1 MKNKIIAIM
10 SIVLVISIGLN
21 FYFFLNLSENKKLI
35 ANADEQ
41 ISDLQEQLSD
51 LEKLQQDLTDLQTQ
65 LTDSKEEIKELENQL
80 DKTISDN
87 NTTFQGNGNG
97 VDVLIP
103 DDFPYVDR
111 GVEEEVIETPAP
123 EIVEQPKVEQPKQ
136 EVQQPV
142 QTSAPVNS
150 MPTRTD
156 GGGVPSAPTGTGD
169 GNGGSTA
176 GMVGTFE

>member
-87 NTTFQGNGNG
+87 NTTFQGNGSG
-97 VDVLIP
+97 VDLVIP

-111 GVEEEVIETPAP
+111 SEAEVIETPAP

-142 QTSAPVNS
+142 QTSTPVNS

-169 GNGGSTA
+169 GNGA
-176 GMVGTFE
+176 GNSAGGYE